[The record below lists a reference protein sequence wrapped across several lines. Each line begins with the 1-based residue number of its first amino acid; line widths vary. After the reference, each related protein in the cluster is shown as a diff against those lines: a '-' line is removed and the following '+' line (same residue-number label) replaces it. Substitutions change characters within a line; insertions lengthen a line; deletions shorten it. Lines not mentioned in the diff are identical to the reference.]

1 MCVKNKIKCGDE
13 LRVTS
18 ALDAVA
24 ELWLTLAVCADIEN
38 IPFFKKNLVSVEQ
51 CLKLTKGGKQIVATR
66 CVVFGMKT
74 QLNSTC
80 VYLI

>member
-1 MCVKNKIKCGDE
+1 MCKKIKCGDE

-38 IPFFKKNLVSVEQ
+38 IPLKKKIKKKSYI
-51 CLKLTKGGKQIVATR
+51 GGTMSETHRGSETDSSHSLR
-66 CVVFGMKT
+66 CIWDENSAKFHVFM
-74 QLNSTC
+74 
-80 VYLI
+80 